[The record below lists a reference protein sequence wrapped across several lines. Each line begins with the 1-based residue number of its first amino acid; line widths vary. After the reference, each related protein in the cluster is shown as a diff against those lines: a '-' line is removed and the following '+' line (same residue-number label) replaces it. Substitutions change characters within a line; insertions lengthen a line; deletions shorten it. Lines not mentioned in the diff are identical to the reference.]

1 MHVLESGTFQ
11 VTEISSNYRITMDIM
26 DIMDRID
33 RVGSI
38 SLVVTVCGD

>member
-1 MHVLESGTFQ
+1 MHVLDSGTLQ
-11 VTEISSNYRITMDIM
+11 VTEISSNYRITM